1 MSFSENKK
9 IILKS
14 CEAFLKF
21 RIVDCGSKLNCPQD
35 KTIKKFDF
43 KTLFRKKSEKME
55 KKLHIILAI
64 SDILTTYKD
73 IEFYT

>member
-21 RIVDCGSKLNCPQD
+21 RIVDCGSKLSCPQD

-43 KTLFRKKSEKME
+43 KTLLFFQPYFEYE
-55 KKLHIILAI
+55 P
-64 SDILTTYKD
+64 
-73 IEFYT
+73 